1 MVVPQ
6 SAIPSPT
13 GREYA
18 ATIST
23 VHHTLSR
30 SGGVFCFAGF
40 QVERYAA
47 ETTSLPFFIASPQSL
62 QVGIQCNA
70 HASLSA
76 EALQKV
82 REPGA

>member
-1 MVVPQ
+1 VVVPQ

-23 VHHTLSR
+23 VHHILSR
-30 SGGVFCFAGF
+30 SGGVFWFDGF
-40 QVERYAA
+40 QVQNYAA
-47 ETTSLPFFIASPQSL
+47 ESTSLPSCIASPQSM
-62 QVGIQCNA
+62 QVGIQCNT

-76 EALQKV
+76 KALQKV